1 MYYPQGI
8 NIIIIDTLNVR
19 TVGGELDTNFRD
31 TVKLWWDVYNE
42 RYYIKGGS
50 IVVRLPWNF
59 LILDGHIEKNVKIQV
74 TCILLL
80 HCSR

>member
-42 RYYIKGGS
+42 RYYIKGGMYRG
-50 IVVRLPWNF
+50 RLPWNF
-59 LILDGHIEKNVKIQV
+59 LILVG
-74 TCILLL
+74 ILK
-80 HCSR
+80 RM